1 MDKIIFKFL
10 VVGVG
15 LIPSVFD
22 CPTINSAIII
32 VMKTVFKLHVF
43 LRENQLKLPSAPE
56 TLLPSFSTVK
66 VIFLNR
72 MQFEWYEVMIT

>member
-1 MDKIIFKFL
+1 MDRILFNFL